1 MYQEYIRPWKLF
13 SLAIGISLLIAGSF
27 YYQSIDWDINI
38 SLIMAFITYLT
49 SAWSMRVIVKRQ
61 WRKFPLML
69 FWTWFSVDGCYWLYW
84 YFKNPIA
91 LELMRDVNFLASLC
105 LYWICGLIWYY
116 QGSLKELYTDLR
128 HFKLSTKE

>member
-13 SLAIGISLLIAGSF
+13 SLAVGISLLIAGSF

-128 HFKLSTKE
+128 RFKLSTKE